1 MHGLYL
7 ARHAETVFNRAAV
20 MQGNHAHTPLTR
32 TGIAQ
37 AEAMGAAL
45 AAHFGKSSHDV
56 RLIASPTGRT
66 LQTMTIIA
74 DHLGRDYFDIETD
87 ARLVEIGIGQWE
99 GRRYADI
106 IADVGEIVCRTRGI
120 FIQRPPEGEWYPDM
134 AKRLADWHAAQD
146 FTRPTVVV
154 SHGLTARVLRGLLVG
169 GEPCEPGCVPIA
181 SEVPQGTIMRIIGA
195 REEMLLEGTGRSG
208 AGRRAF

>member
-1 MHGLYL
+1 MQPLYL

-20 MQGNHAHTPLTR
+20 MQGASAHTPLTR

-37 AEAMGAAL
+37 AEAMGVAL
-45 AAHFGKSSHDV
+45 AAHFGKSASDV

-66 LQTMTIIA
+66 LQSMAIIA

-87 ARLVEIGIGQWE
+87 ARLLEIGIGQWE

-106 IADVGEIVCRTRGI
+106 IAEVGEIVCHQRGL
-120 FIQRPPEGEWYPDM
+120 FLQRPPGGEWYPDM
-134 AKRLADWHAAQD
+134 ARRLADWHQSLD
-146 FTRPTVVV
+146 PSRPTLII

-169 GEPCEPGCVPIA
+169 GTPFEPGCVPIA
-181 SEVPQGTIMRIIGA
+181 PEVPQGTIMRIMGN
-195 REEMLLEGTGRSG
+195 REEMLLQGTGRSG
-208 AGRRAF
+208 AGRRAV